1 MNSKRRI
8 LILAG
13 VVILIVVLVVLI
25 VYRQQSDNSSNQ
37 DEAPI
42 METKVGVGGLDKVLP
57 QVSPIS
63 ESAIQAAL
71 KGVIR
76 MNVDNPKENYS
87 ADFREGS
94 FTASVK
100 PSGAP
105 LKRFIVDIPELERSF
120 VIEVTGSDQYGSTT
134 LYALCPQQS
143 EVVYKPQSCKDT
155 P

>member
-1 MNSKRRI
+1 MNNKKR
-8 LILAG
+8 
-13 VVILIVVLVVLI
+13 IVVLVGGMILIAVLLALF
-25 VYRQQSDNSSNQ
+25 VSRQESNNSSNQ

-57 QVSPIS
+57 QVAPIS
-63 ESAIQAAL
+63 ETAIQAAL
-71 KGVIR
+71 KGIIR
-76 MNVDNPKENYS
+76 MNVENPKENYQ

-94 FTASVK
+94 FTTSAK

-105 LKRFIVDIPELERSF
+105 LKRFLVDIPELERSF
-120 VIEVTGSDQYGSTT
+120 VIEITGSEQYGSTT

-143 EVVYKPQSCKDT
+143 EIVYKPQACKDT